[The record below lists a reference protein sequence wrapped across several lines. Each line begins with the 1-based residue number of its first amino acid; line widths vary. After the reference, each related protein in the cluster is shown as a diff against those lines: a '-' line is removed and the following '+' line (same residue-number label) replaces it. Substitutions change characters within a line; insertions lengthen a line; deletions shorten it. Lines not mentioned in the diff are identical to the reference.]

1 MVSSESGRLSGTS
14 VPPRRDSIR
23 MRERAPLPNFSRI
36 FCGPWR
42 IATGLF
48 LLATIILGAPTG
60 PARAQTDSESATYT
74 VTFEGNW
81 NTDSTPDGVVGGAH
95 FTTLIGAVHNSDVT
109 FWAVGEMA
117 TAGVE
122 RVAELGI
129 TGTFETE
136 ISNAEEGTVISI
148 VKKSGTSATGTR
160 TFEVEFSRTH
170 PLLTLLSMI
179 GPSPDWFVGVS
190 ALSLLD
196 ESDDWLP
203 SHTVDLFP
211 YDAGTENGE
220 EFSLSN
226 SATSP
231 QGDITSLRGQGRFS
245 DVRMARLSFTL
256 NNVIPP
262 LEETETGEVDTDGG
276 GGCTLGGSDSGSAFG
291 LFLGALALLLA
302 VSLKRHLAEDK
313 TH

>member
-1 MVSSESGRLSGTS
+1 M
-14 VPPRRDSIR
+14 
-23 MRERAPLPNFSRI
+23 
-36 FCGPWR
+36 
-42 IATGLF
+42 GLF
-48 LLATIILGAPTG
+48 LLVVIISGAQPR
-60 PARAQTDSESATYT
+60 PAHAQTDSESVTYT

-81 NTDSTPDGVVGGAH
+81 NTDSTPGGVVGGAH

-109 FWAVGEMA
+109 FWAKGEIA

-122 RVAELGI
+122 GVAELGS

-136 ISNAEEGTVISI
+136 ISNAEKKGTVKSI
-148 VKKSGTSATGTR
+148 VREGGTSATGTS
-160 TFEVEFSRTH
+160 TLEVEFSPTH
-170 PLLTLLSMI
+170 PLFTLLSMI

-196 ESDDWLP
+196 ESDDWRT

-231 QGDITSLRGQGRFS
+231 QGDITSLRGQGKFS
-245 DVRMARLSFTL
+245 DVRMARLNFTL

-276 GGCTLGGSDSGSAFG
+276 GGCTLGGGDSGSAFG
-291 LFLGALALLLA
+291 LFLATLALLLA
-302 VSLKRHLAEDK
+302 VLLRRHLAEGK
-313 TH
+313 MH